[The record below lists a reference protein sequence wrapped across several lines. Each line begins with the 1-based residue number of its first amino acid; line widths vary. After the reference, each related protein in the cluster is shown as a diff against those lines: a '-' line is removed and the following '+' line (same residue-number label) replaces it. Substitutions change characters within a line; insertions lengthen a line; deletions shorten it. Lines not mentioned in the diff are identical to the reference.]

1 MQIHLFKTHKLI
13 KTILYIL
20 LKREDSFS
28 VLLLKLFGGA
38 LLFLLFPIS
47 TYSQDFYTHENEDNG
62 ITIIGD
68 AKIII
73 QENTSLK
80 ESYTE
85 NISKEVSNQTSLKD
99 EAKVVVKEKPL
110 KNSLEQTKKTNSE
123 KYKNIDEK
131 LIKKLEQKR
140 EVKIIYNTD
149 AQSEGCLSSNYGT
162 SKSGINNQNQSQK
175 LDKALFTENKPL
187 VFLFIY
193 QEKQNV
199 LFQFYHSLKVENHL
213 FTRPPPT
220 FI

>member
-1 MQIHLFKTHKLI
+1 MQIHFFKTKKLI
-13 KTILYIL
+13 KTILYSF

-47 TYSQDFYTHENEDNG
+47 TYSQDFYAQQNNDNG

-68 AKIII
+68 AKIIT

-110 KNSLEQTKKTNSE
+110 KNSLAQTKKDNAE
-123 KYKNIDEK
+123 KYKNIEEK
-131 LIKKLEQKR
+131 IKKNLQKIEYTNPFSSTGMANR
-140 EVKIIYNTD
+140 GNLNASAVGTVLSLSQNFAPAICVY
-149 AQSEGCLSSNYGT
+149 QSLR
-162 SKSGINNQNQSQK
+162 KK
-175 LDKALFTENKPL
+175 LD
-187 VFLFIY
+187 
-193 QEKQNV
+193 V
-199 LFQFYHSLKVENHL
+199 LYIRKNYYYNHQLSNLNFSEQFSV
-213 FTRPPPT
+213 RPPPVQV
-220 FI
+220 

>member
-47 TYSQDFYTHENEDNG
+47 TYSQDFYAQQNNDNG

-68 AKIII
+68 AKIIT

-80 ESYTE
+80 ESCTE
-85 NISKEVSNQTSLKD
+85 DISKEVSQENSVKD
-99 EAKVVVKEKPL
+99 EAKVFVKEKPL

-123 KYKNIDEK
+123 KYKNIEEK

-162 SKSGINNQNQSQK
+162 SKSGINNQSQK

-199 LFQFYHSLKVENHL
+199 LFQFYHSLKVENHH

>member
-47 TYSQDFYTHENEDNG
+47 TYSQDFYAQQNNDNG

-68 AKIII
+68 AKIIT

-80 ESYTE
+80 ESCTE
-85 NISKEVSNQTSLKD
+85 DISKEVSQENSVKD
-99 EAKVVVKEKPL
+99 EAKVSVKEKPL

-123 KYKNIDEK
+123 KYKNIEEK
-131 LIKKLEQKR
+131 IKKNLQKIEYTNPFSSTGMANR
-140 EVKIIYNTD
+140 GNLNANAVGTVFSLSQNFSPAIYVY
-149 AQSEGCLSSNYGT
+149 QSLR
-162 SKSGINNQNQSQK
+162 KK
-175 LDKALFTENKPL
+175 LD
-187 VFLFIY
+187 
-193 QEKQNV
+193 V
-199 LFQFYHSLKVENHL
+199 LYIRKKYYYNYHLSKLNFSEQFSV
-213 FTRPPPT
+213 RPPPVQV
-220 FI
+220 